1 MSGYR
6 VDEEALRG
14 VGRALDRGASAVAA
28 ARESVDS
35 VATTG
40 LGTDALDEVAGALVA
55 RWSAGL
61 SDVAGCVAD
70 ASSGVRRCLADYT
83 DAEQRITDLFRDP
96 G

>member
-6 VDEEALRG
+6 VDEEVLRG
-14 VGRALDRGASAVAA
+14 VARALERGASAVADGRDA
-28 ARESVDS
+28 VDS
-35 VATTG
+35 VATNG
-40 LGTDALDEVAGALVA
+40 LGSDSLDAVAGALVA
-55 RWSAGL
+55 TWSAGL

-83 DAEQRITDLFRDP
+83 GAERRIADLFRDP

>member
-6 VDEEALRG
+6 VDEDVLRG
-14 VGRALDRGASAVAA
+14 VARALERGAAAVAA
-28 ARESVDS
+28 GREAVDS

-40 LGTDALDEVAGALVA
+40 LGTDELDAVAGALVA
-55 RWSAGL
+55 QWSAGL

-83 DAEQRITDLFRDP
+83 DAEHRIADLFRDP